1 MYYNNNFRNG
11 EPVEYEDEYNN
22 SEFEQ
27 GELPPCCPY
36 RQFTQAT
43 ENYEDYYMRA
53 PNMPSGPPPS
63 FAPQEGGAG
72 VKSFGAPGGQ
82 GGPATQF
89 VEQGAIR
96 PCLFRNIYIWPRRG
110 NGFWAF
116 LTFVGRRS
124 VSGFRWQGRRW
135 VYFGMDLRDIRSF
148 QCF

>member
-1 MYYNNNFRNG
+1 MYYNDYFRND
-11 EPVEYEDEYNN
+11 EPVEYESEYNPL
-22 SEFEQ
+22 EFEQ
-27 GELPPCCPY
+27 GELPPYCPY
-36 RQFTQAT
+36 RQFAQVA
-43 ENYEDYYMRA
+43 ENYDDYNMRA

-63 FAPQEGGAG
+63 FVPQEGGAKVQG
-72 VKSFGAPGGQ
+72 FGAPGGS
-82 GGPATQF
+82 ATQF

-110 NGFWAF
+110 KSFWAF